1 MLGFS
6 SIPAACHIARYLG
19 IARDGDKNAG
29 TRGSR
34 VSSEPRYPNLSESQS
49 DDEL

>member
-6 SIPAACHIARYLG
+6 SISAACHIARYLG

-29 TRGSR
+29 TQGSLAR
-34 VSSEPRYPNLSESQS
+34 SLGTLTCPTMSFDAS
-49 DDEL
+49 